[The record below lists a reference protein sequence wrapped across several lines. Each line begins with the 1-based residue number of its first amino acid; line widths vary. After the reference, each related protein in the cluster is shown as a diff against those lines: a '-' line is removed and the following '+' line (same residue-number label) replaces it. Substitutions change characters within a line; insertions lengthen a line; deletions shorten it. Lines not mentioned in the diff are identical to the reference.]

1 MAESERKRVLDD
13 EGTVDK
19 KLKSEIIRARRRV
32 SDREDDIF
40 THARLEGVDYSY
52 KELTEIWKTPV
63 RQYLRR
69 IEPLLT
75 DDAIDEAER
84 FYTDIEIAAEQVTPP
99 SGPTRVIVDNA
110 SMYTSVKD
118 GVAALPWGELYSE
131 HLRSDDYGALHELFS
146 DGMRAPKPKSYKLVG
161 LRDVIEDYAPNYE
174 WGVQLNDRMNP
185 ANQAV
190 AYPRVTRSM
199 TKQDLEQA
207 LRMADQFLQHHAGIG
222 MDIET
227 PGMDTWGFEE
237 VDEDA
242 E

>member
-1 MAESERKRVLDD
+1 MPESERKQVLDD

-19 KLKSEIIRARRRV
+19 KLKSEIIRTRRRV

-40 THARLEGVDYSY
+40 TRARLEGVDYTH

-75 DDAIDEAER
+75 AEDIDEAEH
-84 FYTDIEIAAEQVTPP
+84 YYNGVELVSEDITPP
-99 SGPTRVIVDNA
+99 SGPTRVFVKNA
-110 SMYTSVKD
+110 GKYQSVKD
-118 GVAALPWGELYSE
+118 GYAVLPWDELYTNTVQKTE
-131 HLRSDDYGALHELFS
+131 YKHLHELFS
-146 DGMRAPKPKSYKLVG
+146 DGMQVPHSRDHTVTGLLSVIKDHAP
-161 LRDVIEDYAPNYE
+161 AYE
-174 WGVQLNDRMNP
+174 WRVQLNDAINP
-185 ANQAV
+185 ADQLVAV
-190 AYPRVTRSM
+190 PRVTRTF
-199 TKQDLEQA
+199 TKQELEKA

-237 VDEDA
+237 VEEDV